1 MYDFYNLTIMHR
13 VCHAEWRPGHVLCE
27 LACDYLYPVSEEGVN
42 CFRTGTDTLFCI
54 QRHAVSSHRKECLNC
69 STTAEESPG
78 CATIYLPCGR
88 EDSPRHFRP
97 GDRDT
102 ILFGVMQIPLAF
114 RDVLCGGSLCDSW
127 APSQSKHQGYQVMH
141 NLLLSRMLAKA
152 TVNLSKYII
161 IIIIIII

>member
-1 MYDFYNLTIMHR
+1 MFLGN
-13 VCHAEWRPGHVLCE
+13 WR
-27 LACDYLYPVSEEGVN
+27 ATTYPVSEEGVN
-42 CFRTGTDTLFCI
+42 CFRTGTEMPFFI
-54 QRHAVSSHRKECLNC
+54 RRHAVSSHRKECLNC
-69 STTAEESPG
+69 SKTAEESPG
-78 CATIYLPCGR
+78 CLLRVQCAYIYLPCGR
-88 EDSPRHFRP
+88 EDSPRYFRL

-114 RDVLCGGSLCDSW
+114 RDVLRGGSLCHSW

-161 IIIIIII
+161 IINIII